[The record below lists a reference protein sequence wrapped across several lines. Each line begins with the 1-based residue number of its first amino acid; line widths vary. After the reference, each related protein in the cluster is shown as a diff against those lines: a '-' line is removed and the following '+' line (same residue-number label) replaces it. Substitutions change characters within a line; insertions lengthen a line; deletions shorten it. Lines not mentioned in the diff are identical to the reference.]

1 MSRYKLIVLV
11 VAIGAMLL
19 VAPAASQACGFFD
32 CLFGG
37 CGRTTYAPPAQ
48 AATFAPPYV
57 PGCSSCS
64 TQTVA
69 YAPRTYY
76 RAAYR
81 SVPVMAYRTVM
92 YRDACTGCPV
102 TVYRPTSYWTR
113 QARLMPYTTNRLV
126 YSGVYPPAY
135 GCAPAVSCDPCGAG
149 ACGYG
154 VAMGNGCS
162 SCSTATTYSSEPTT
176 APADSQPPPTF
187 QQETKKVPAGSLKAI
202 PETGTQMNSTQAAPM
217 LIDPENR
224 TTARPIRQA
233 MHYRPV
239 SKPSRDVVD
248 SDVVDS
254 GWRASRD

>member
-48 AATFAPPYV
+48 AATFAPAYV

-76 RAAYR
+76 RMPYRMAYR
-81 SVPVMAYRTVM
+81 SV
-92 YRDACTGCPV
+92 PV

-126 YSGVYPPAY
+126 YSRAYPAVY
-135 GCAPAVSCDPCGAG
+135 GCAPAVSCNPCGTG

-154 VAMGNGCS
+154 AVVGNGCS

-176 APADSQPPPTF
+176 APADSQPQPTF
-187 QQETKKVPAGSLKAI
+187 QQETKKVPTAPMQPI
-202 PETGTQMNSTQAAPM
+202 PETGTQMNSTQGAPM